1 MLTRGFTEKRFP
13 GLRNLV
19 RVGSEYAP
27 EQLREVV
34 ERYRLDARTGLW
46 TRCTLCNAAIHRI
59 DKTSVEGSV
68 PSKVLQ
74 IYDEFF
80 RCAGCR
86 HVYWRGSHVERI
98 IRNLHAVL
106 AERGTGAS

>member
-1 MLTRGFTEKRFP
+1 
-13 GLRNLV
+13 
-19 RVGSEYAP
+19 VGTEYAP

-34 ERYRLDARTGLW
+34 ERYRLDTHTGLW
-46 TRCTLCNAAIHRI
+46 TRCTLCNAAIHRV
-59 DKTSVEGSV
+59 DKTTVEGSV

-80 RCAGCR
+80 CCTGCR

-98 IRNLHAVL
+98 IRNLHIVL
-106 AERGTGAS
+106 AKGGTGASELG